1 MQSTDDADRV
11 RNKSLVVVHGRGF
24 KPPRGELEALWTQA
38 LRAGVRRDAADALP
52 GFDRCRCEFVYYGD
66 EVNAVLNT
74 AGRSYD
80 ASLDLA
86 DLKNTLSA
94 LSALSRSKQFRR
106 EHYDRVPGKT
116 AFKEFLADVGGPTLS
131 VLGLKERALGR
142 FMPELIDYWRPSGS
156 RLRPVVAR
164 LCDTVGDAME
174 RGDDILLLSHC
185 IGSVIAYDALWE
197 LSRGGYRG
205 GRCADGKVATWLTV
219 GSPLGDE
226 SVKQRLAGAN
236 AEPVTRYPN
245 NILSWINIAAEDD
258 YVCHDDR
265 VANDYHGML
274 ERRLI
279 SRIEDVRIYNLAVR
293 YGRSNPHNALGYL
306 MHPRVSRELARWLGA
321 PIEARPSDAAG

>member
-1 MQSTDDADRV
+1 LRSTDADRV
-11 RNKSLVVVHGRGF
+11 RNKSLVFVHGRGF
-24 KPPRGELEALWTQA
+24 KPAQVELEALWTQA

-52 GFDRCRCEFVYYGD
+52 ELDRCRFEFVYYGD
-66 EVNAVLNT
+66 EVNAVLHA
-74 AGRSYD
+74 AGRRYD

-94 LSALSRSKQFRR
+94 LSALSRSKEFRR

-116 AFKEFLADVGGPTLS
+116 AFKEFLADIGAPTLS

-156 RLRPVVAR
+156 MLRPVVSR

-197 LSRGGYRG
+197 LSRGGFRG
-205 GRCADGKVATWLTV
+205 GRCADGKVTAWLTV
-219 GSPLGDE
+219 GAPLGDE

-236 AEPVTRYPN
+236 ASPASRYPS

-258 YVCHDDR
+258 YVCHDER
-265 VANDYHGML
+265 VANDFHGML

-279 SRIEDVRIYNLAVR
+279 SRIEDVGIYNLAVR

-306 MHPRVSRELARWLGA
+306 THPRVSRELARWLV
-321 PIEARPSDAAG
+321 EPSDAAR